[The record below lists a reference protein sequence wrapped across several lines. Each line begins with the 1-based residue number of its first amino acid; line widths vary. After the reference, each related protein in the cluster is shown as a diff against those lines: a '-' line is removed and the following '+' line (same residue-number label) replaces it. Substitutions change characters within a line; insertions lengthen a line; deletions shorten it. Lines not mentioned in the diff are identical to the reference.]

1 MIIIDRFE
9 SDKAVLE
16 IDDEKMRVIEKSL
29 LPVESKEGD
38 VIEITVNYEKTQEL
52 RQKNLEMMKK
62 LGL

>member
-16 IDDEKMRVIEKSL
+16 IDGEKMRVIEKSL
-29 LPVESKEGD
+29 LPVEAKEGD

>member
-29 LPVESKEGD
+29 LPVEAKEGD